1 MINKKSKIFVA
12 GHNGLVGSAIVRKL
26 IDKGYKNII
35 TIEKNNLDLT
45 DQSKVFNFLKK
56 KNQNL
61 YLLQPQKQEEFIQ
74 IINLEQNSF
83 IAIYL
88 FKTMLFMVRISAI

>member
-26 IDKGYKNII
+26 ID
-35 TIEKNNLDLT
+35 
-45 DQSKVFNFLKK
+45 
-56 KNQNL
+56 
-61 YLLQPQKQEEFIQ
+61 
-74 IINLEQNSF
+74 LEQNLF